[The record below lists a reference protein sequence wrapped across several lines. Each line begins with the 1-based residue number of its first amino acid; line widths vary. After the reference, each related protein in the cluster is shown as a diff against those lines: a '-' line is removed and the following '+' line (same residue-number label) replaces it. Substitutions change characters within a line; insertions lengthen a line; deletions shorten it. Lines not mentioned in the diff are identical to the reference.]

1 MKRAQE
7 DKPATGMPGDLSKVT
22 DAEWRKRLTAEQFY
36 VTRQKGTE
44 RAFTG
49 KFDKHF
55 EPGTYTC
62 ICCGETLFV
71 SDAKYNSGCGWPA
84 FHTPADGGRITET
97 EDRSHG
103 MIRTEVTCTR
113 CGAHL
118 GHVFNDGPA
127 PTGVRYCINSA
138 SLDFQP
144 KGGAPEEKPEE
155 K

>member
-1 MKRAQE
+1 
-7 DKPATGMPGDLSKVT
+7 MPGDLSKVS

-144 KGGAPEEKPEE
+144 KGGASEEKPEE